1 MDVTLSTLIE
11 VHGEKTKKLSFRAP
25 QAGDLRGIKLSLS
38 GDGLSFE
45 TATILDLAAKLADV
59 PPSTMNALPLHDVI
73 AIAAQIAPL
82 LGGLEKA
89 LMQSSQSSSSPAA
102 SAPET

>member
-45 TATILDLAAKLADV
+45 TDAILDIGRAGESFDAVLAELVFAGGFSPRDV
-59 PPSTMNALPLHDVI
+59 DRLSLDDVDFWHRHLRKYHERNAP
-73 AIAAQIAPL
+73 
-82 LGGLEKA
+82 
-89 LMQSSQSSSSPAA
+89 
-102 SAPET
+102 